1 MGTPHGVEIT
11 GPMKDRYD
19 EILTTEALEFL
30 ADLHRRFEPR
40 RQELLAARKRR
51 QEEISA
57 GANLDFLPETKAIR
71 EDPDWRVA
79 PPAPGLVDRRV
90 EITGPTDRKMTINA
104 LNSGAKVWL
113 ADFEDANTPLWE
125 NMIEGQLNL
134 RDALDRTID
143 FTDPKTGKSYALKE
157 DGELATIV
165 VRPRG
170 WHMEEKHLLIDGEP
184 ISASLFDFGLYF
196 FHSARRQLAKG
207 KGPYYYLPKME
218 SHLEARLWNDA
229 FNLAQDHLD
238 VPRGTI

>member
-1 MGTPHGVEIT
+1 MSAPTGVEIT
-11 GPMKDRYD
+11 GPMNDRYD
-19 EILTTEALEFL
+19 EILTDDALAL
-30 ADLHRRFEPR
+30 IADLHRRFEPR

-51 QEEISA
+51 QEEIAA
-57 GANLDFLPETKAIR
+57 GADLDFLPETKAVR

-143 FTDPKTGKSYALKE
+143 FTTPEGKSYALK
-157 DGELATIV
+157 DDAELAT
-165 VRPRG
+165 
-170 WHMEEKHLLIDGEP
+170 
-184 ISASLFDFGLYF
+184 
-196 FHSARRQLAKG
+196 
-207 KGPYYYLPKME
+207 
-218 SHLEARLWNDA
+218 
-229 FNLAQDHLD
+229 
-238 VPRGTI
+238 